1 MQYRAE
7 IDGLRALAVIPVI
20 FFHAGFEL
28 FSGGFVGVDVFFVI
42 SGYLITTILIED
54 LENKRLSIANFYER
68 RARRILPALFFVM
81 LVCIPFAWM
90 WMLPSQMEDFS
101 QSLVAVSLFAS
112 NILFWRESGY
122 FDAAAEEKP
131 LLHTWSLAVEEQYYV
146 LFPIF
151 LLLTWRCGKNR
162 VFWMIVVMAAIS
174 LLLSE
179 WGWRNKETANFYL
192 APTRAWELFAGSIAA
207 FVVQKKGVQKNNLLS
222 LLGLLAIVF
231 AIFFYDETTPFPS
244 VYALV
249 PVLGV
254 VLLVL
259 YADKKTIAAR
269 MLSTKVFV
277 GIGFISY
284 SAYLWHQPLFAFSR
298 LVYVGEPSLL
308 VMLTLSIVSFL
319 LAIFSWKY
327 IESAFRDKNFI
338 STRNIFITSIT
349 GVAVFIGLG
358 FVLAEIKPTRF
369 DAQSYPDAFVEA
381 EKKRRFKTRQ
391 KICAEKTWIKCDD
404 AEQGKIN
411 VLVIGDSH
419 SADAVTAIVSASE
432 NIKHQLSISSSSLGG
447 CNAMHNTQERL
458 PNTWPNKNECVLL
471 NKEQRYNLN
480 FLNNYE
486 VIVVNFAISDF
497 WNVDDLIQYLLF
509 LDDNFSGG
517 VIVFGSAF
525 IFEEDLSSFINKTK
539 KVDEIYLIIKNDPYS
554 DDARLR
560 QVDFKNVLFL
570 SKYDVFCP
578 NNECV
583 FITDD
588 GLLMTY
594 DKHHLSVE
602 FSSLLGASYA
612 AQIQKVLTSGI
623 QTE

>member
-90 WMLPSQMEDFS
+90 WMLPNQMEDFS

-207 FVVQKKGVQKNNLLS
+207 FVVQKKGVQKNNLLA

-349 GVAVFIGLG
+349 GFAVFIGLG

-369 DAQSYPDAFVEA
+369 DAQSYPDEFVEA

-391 KICAEKTWIKCDD
+391 KICAEKTWTKCDD

-539 KVDEIYLIIKNDPYS
+539 KVDDIYLIIKNDPYS